1 MTSVE
6 VVPFV
11 REGLGNSSYLLRV
24 GADQAIVVDP
34 DRSAARYLLDAQAR
48 GWRIVGVF
56 ETHLHADFVTGGLE
70 VAAASDARIFVPSEA
85 DVGYPSRGLAPG
97 DRIEI
102 GDFEVEAVASPGHTP
117 EHLSYVVR
125 GDEPAAPLLFSGGA
139 LIVGGAART
148 DLISADMTERLTR
161 AQFRTIRGAFSDL
174 PDVTLLYPT
183 HGGGSFCSVGSGV
196 GDRTST
202 LGRER
207 ATNPL
212 FAYGDEDV
220 FVAWF
225 PSTFPAAPDYFFR
238 LREVNR
244 AGPRLAREI
253 PGPPTLSPEAFDHQR
268 EAGAMVIDVRPSE
281 AYATGHLPGSISI
294 PFRAAYATW
303 LGWIVPESAPLLFVA
318 DGVALREVIEESL
331 LVGYERFAGVL
342 DGGVEAWAAT
352 GGAVERAAMSDP
364 EEVARAL
371 DEGAVAIDVREPSE
385 VNAGKVPGALE
396 LPLGELEERMHEVPR
411 DRPLVVYC
419 AAGNR
424 SATAISILERA
435 GRGPLVNLRG
445 GYDSWKRQMSGTA

>member
-11 REGLGNSSYLLRV
+11 REGLGNSSYLVRV
-24 GADQAIVVDP
+24 GEGQAIVVDP
-34 DRSAARYLLDAQAR
+34 DRSAARYLGAAEAR

-56 ETHLHADFVTGGLE
+56 DTHLHADFVTGGLE

-102 GDFEVEAVASPGHTP
+102 GDVEIEAVASPGHTP

-125 GDEPAAPLLFSGGA
+125 GDEPAAPVLFSGGA

-148 DLISADMTERLTR
+148 DLISPDMTERLTR

-174 PDVTLLYPT
+174 PDETVLYPT
-183 HGGGSFCSVGSGV
+183 HGGGSFCSVGSG
-196 GDRTST
+196 GGERTST
-202 LGRER
+202 LGHER

-212 FAYGDEDV
+212 FEHVEEDA
-220 FVAWF
+220 FVRWF
-225 PSTFPAAPDYFFR
+225 PTTFPGAPDYFFR
-238 LREVNR
+238 LRDVNR

-253 PGPPTLSPEAFDHQR
+253 PAPPPLSPEAFDHER
-268 EAGAMVIDVRPSE
+268 EAGAMVIDLRPSE
-281 AYATGHLPGSISI
+281 AYAAGHVPGSLSI
-294 PFRAAYATW
+294 PFRQAYATW
-303 LGWIVPESAPLLFVA
+303 LGWIVPENAPLLFVA
-318 DGVALREVIEESL
+318 DGVPLREVIEESL

-342 DGGVEAWAAT
+342 DGGVDAWAAT
-352 GGAVERAAMSDP
+352 GRSIGKAGLSDA

-371 DEGAVAIDVREPSE
+371 DEGAIAIDVRERSE
-385 VNAGKVPGALE
+385 VSTGKIPGALE
-396 LPLGELEERMHEVPR
+396 LPLGELEERVHEVPR

-419 AAGNR
+419 AAGSR

-445 GYDSWKRQMSGTA
+445 GYDSWKRRAVR